1 MLAQNSAA
9 ILDVTP
15 PAMPVPGGDFP
26 RTLKK
31 SATRVLVVDDEQL
44 VRWSIAETLRS
55 RGFEVVEAND
65 GRTAL
70 DLIDKTDR
78 PPAAV
83 FLDLKLPDYDDLT
96 LLAAVRR
103 HLPRVPVI
111 LMTAFGTP
119 EIVLDARRLGAF
131 TVLEKPFDLDE
142 LDGLL
147 ARAFVVPQPH

>member
-1 MLAQNSAA
+1 MLAQNSAS

-15 PAMPVPGGDFP
+15 PAVPLPGGEFP

-55 RGFEVVEAND
+55 RGFEVLEATD
-65 GRTAL
+65 GRSAL
-70 DLIDKTDR
+70 ELLDSTEK
-78 PPAAV
+78 PPGAV

-96 LLAAVRR
+96 LLASVRR
-103 HLPRVPVI
+103 LLPKVPVI

-119 EIVLDARRLGAF
+119 EITLDAKRLGAF
-131 TVLEKPFDLDE
+131 TVLDKPFDLED